1 MDTDDLLRALLVL
14 VAIVLIAPLVGMAVF
29 VPAVFGTGVGGMPGH
44 GGAGVWWLLSGLVP
58 LVLVVGAG
66 YLLYSALGSDRDRT
80 DPAIEE
86 LRAAY
91 ARGDLTDEEFD
102 ARYERL
108 RRADG
113 RDEDG

>member
-1 MDTDDLLRALLVL
+1 MDTDNLLRALLVL
-14 VAIVLIAPLVGMAVF
+14 VAIVLLAPLLGMAVF
-29 VPAVFGTGVGGMPGH
+29 VPAVFGLGPGAMMGH
-44 GGAGVWWLLSGLVP
+44 GGAGVWWLFSGLVP
-58 LVLVVGAG
+58 LVLLVGAG

-91 ARGDLTDEEFD
+91 ARGDLTDEEFE

-108 RRADG
+108 RRADS
-113 RDEDG
+113 RDEER

>member
-1 MDTDDLLRALLVL
+1 MTTDDLLRALLVL
-14 VAIVLIAPLVGMAVF
+14 VALFLLAPLFGMAVF
-29 VPAVFGTGVGGMPGH
+29 VPALFGLGPGGMMGGGTGI
-44 GGAGVWWLLSGLVP
+44 WWLFSGLVP

-66 YLLYSALGSDRDRT
+66 YLLYSAFGSDPDRS

-91 ARGDLTDEEFD
+91 ARGDLTDEEFE

-108 RRADG
+108 RRTDD
-113 RDEDG
+113 RDQER